1 MVSMSDE
8 AGLRGAATLVVEE
21 DAAGQRIDNWL
32 LKRLK
37 GWPRS
42 QIYRLLRSGQVR
54 VNSGRRRP
62 DYRLSAGDRV
72 RLPPQAQPTGEHGAA
87 PVPATLKQR
96 LAGTVIEEHD
106 GFIVLDKPAG
116 LAVHGG
122 SGISFGVIEILRASR
137 PEETALELVHRL
149 DRDTSGCLLIAKR
162 RSVLKS
168 LHEQFRDGTIEKRYL
183 ALVMGRWQRGR
194 DTVSLPLEVT
204 HRTGG
209 ERYVRVAD
217 TGKEATTSFR
227 LVEDYGRA
235 SLLEVMPHSGRT
247 HQIRVHAQALGH
259 PVVGDPRYG
268 DSDFNFDM
276 EKLGLR
282 RLFLHA
288 HMLSFR
294 HPVTGEPCS
303 VSAPLPPEL
312 AAVVDR
318 LGPVRRGP
326 GRERKP

>member
-1 MVSMSDE
+1 VREGDRIRIPPVRTSQE
-8 AGLRGAATLVVEE
+8 RPATAE
-21 DAAGQRIDNWL
+21 
-32 LKRLK
+32 
-37 GWPRS
+37 P
-42 QIYRLLRSGQVR
+42 
-54 VNSGRRRP
+54 GRRSELLENRILYE
-62 DYRLSAGDRV
+62 DESL
-72 RLPPQAQPTGEHGAA
+72 L
-87 PVPATLKQR
+87 
-96 LAGTVIEEHD
+96 
-106 GFIVLDKPAG
+106 VLDKPAG
-116 LAVHGG
+116 MAVHGG
-122 SGISFGVIEILRASR
+122 SGISRGVIEEMRRSR
-137 PEETALELVHRL
+137 PTLKFIELVHRL

-204 HRTGG
+204 HRAGG
-209 ERYVRVAD
+209 ERHVRVAD
-217 TGKEATTSFR
+217 AGKEATTSFR
-227 LVEDYGRA
+227 LVEDYGQA

-312 AAVVDR
+312 AAVLDR

-326 GRERKP
+326 GRKS